1 MEHLHNITQH
11 RQEKPVHPGEVI
23 ADILEDLEIDENEFA
38 RILGISAET
47 VKDIIKGQQPI
58 TVDLAIRIG
67 KALGNGHTLWLNLQQ
82 KIDVWNAWQIYKQEY
97 DKVLTVA

>member
-1 MEHLHNITQH
+1 MEHWHNITQD

-23 ADILEDLEIDENEFA
+23 ADILEDLDIDEKEFA
-38 RILGISAET
+38 DILGISAET
-47 VKDIIKGQQPI
+47 VKNIILGQQPV